1 MWRRSPSFCTSMAP
15 TSSSLINI
23 QWIRPAACF
32 MRVEFDLEDL
42 NTKLPQLEESFR
54 EVADQF
60 RMEWNIYHAVRKKRL
75 AILFQKKITAL

>member
-1 MWRRSPSFCTSMAP
+1 
-15 TSSSLINI
+15 
-23 QWIRPAACF
+23 